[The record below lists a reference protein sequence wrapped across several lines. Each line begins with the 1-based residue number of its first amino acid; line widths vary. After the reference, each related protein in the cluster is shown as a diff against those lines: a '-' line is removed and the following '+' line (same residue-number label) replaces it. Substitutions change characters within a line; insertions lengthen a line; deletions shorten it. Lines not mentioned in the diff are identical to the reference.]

1 MQALDGMPTA
11 KVLWAGFLVTAI
23 NPMELILGIAAGVVI
38 GSASIAPAMAA
49 AALLIDPATATTTVA
64 AYLLFGSFLRLFSSA
79 LQCARCWNRS
89 GHGWL
94 VTTPSLTPPSLP
106 LSAQS

>member
-64 AYLLFGSFLRLFSSA
+64 AYLLLGSSLRRPSAPGAGTGPDMDGSS
-79 LQCARCWNRS
+79 L
-89 GHGWL
+89 HHH
-94 VTTPSLTPPSLP
+94 
-106 LSAQS
+106 